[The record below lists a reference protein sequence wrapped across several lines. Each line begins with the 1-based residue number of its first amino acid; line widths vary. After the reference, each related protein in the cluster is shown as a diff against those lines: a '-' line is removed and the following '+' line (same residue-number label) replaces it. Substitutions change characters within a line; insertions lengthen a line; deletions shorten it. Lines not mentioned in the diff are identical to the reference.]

1 MKIAYF
7 SPLSPL
13 KSGIVDFSEREI
25 LPYLSEYGKIDIFI
39 ADGYRPSNKEIRFE
53 FNIYNYKK
61 FHEKADEYDI
71 TLYNIGNNPQH
82 TYIYEILQKYP
93 GIVILH
99 EAFIHGLIWNKT
111 LARGDKVGY
120 IEEFLYSHGE
130 EGNKVANLAI
140 EGEKTFFEIESK
152 YPLIKRIID
161 DSLGLIV
168 HNEFAKDIVINQN
181 PEVKIQKINHPITLN
196 KTSTHREGLRK
207 KMGLTNDTLI
217 ISSFGFINTHKRM
230 NTMLEVFKE
239 FHEEYKNS
247 IFLIVGE
254 DYLGLKNMV
263 KNLNIK
269 NSVIH
274 TGFVPFDKL
283 YEYMQISDICINLR
297 YPTAGETSG
306 SVLRLM
312 SMEKPVIVSNVGW
325 FSELSDSCC
334 AKVDVDSYEKE
345 LLLQY
350 LRVLAA
356 NEKLRKKM
364 GRNAREYVRREHN
377 PQKIA
382 NEYLEFI
389 HKIIDGTNQNDNRNI
404 NNSVN
409 IGVDDDHLITGWV
422 KPSLSYGKNII
433 YSTETASLF
442 IKKREG
448 DNIWWMRCK
457 SPANKSIEVI
467 FKKDDIEKKYFVN
480 LKKGMNT
487 FQQECN
493 LKAGVYKVYF
503 VGNKLNRIGT
513 INHHINVCFGLKE
526 FRFDNIYAPTT
537 WGGVAEK
544 KRICVVTSQ
553 VPFERGGNEYL
564 ADFLVQKLN
573 EYGYD
578 ACMFYTPQNRHYI
591 FRKLIAGYLSNR
603 FVDLDEYNAKQIHQI
618 ISLKYPSFAIK
629 HPNHVC
635 WFNHRQRE
643 YYDLWDE
650 WIITETRRF
659 KIIGLKRRVERVIIH
674 KLDSYL
680 LKKNVSLIYSQSKNI
695 KDRLLKW
702 GNIPT
707 EVLYPPPLKN
717 EECYCES
724 YDNYIFT
731 ISRLSKLKR
740 LDLLITAFKYVKNKD
755 IKCYIAGKGED
766 YHLLNDL
773 IEKNKLKD
781 RVKLLGFLSDEDALK
796 YYANCRAVFFGPL
809 NEDYGLVS
817 LEAMKSKKAL
827 ITCEDSG
834 GPTEFVIDGKT
845 GFIAKADPLNIAQK
859 IGMIAD
865 DEEKAKEMGYAAYES
880 VKDITWENTIKK
892 LIIV

>member
-13 KSGIVDFSEREI
+13 KSGIVDFSEKEI
-25 LPYLSEYGKIDIFI
+25 LPYLRKYGEIDIFI
-39 ADGYRPSNKEIRFE
+39 DDGYRPSNKEIISE
-53 FNIYNYKK
+53 FRIYNYKK
-61 FHEKADEYDI
+61 FPKKANEYDI
-71 TLYNIGNNPQH
+71 TFYNIGNNPQH
-82 TYIYEILQKYP
+82 IYIYKTLQKYQ

-99 EAFIHGLIWNKT
+99 DVFIHGLIWNMT
-111 LARGDKVGY
+111 LAKGDKEGY
-120 IEEFLYSHGE
+120 IEEFLYSHGK
-130 EGNKVANLAI
+130 EGEKIASLAI
-140 EGEKTFFEIESK
+140 EGKKTFFEIDFK
-152 YPLIKRIID
+152 YPLITKIVD
-161 DSLGLIV
+161 NCLGIIV
-168 HNEFAKDIVINQN
+168 HSGFAKNVVVNQTQDVKIRKINQ
-181 PEVKIQKINHPITLN
+181 PLTPN
-196 KTSTHREGLRK
+196 KTDTNRSDLRE
-207 KMGLTNDTLI
+207 KMGLRDETLI
-217 ISSFGFINTHKRM
+217 ISSFGFISAHKRM
-230 NTMLEVFKE
+230 NTILEVFEK
-239 FHEEYKNS
+239 FHEECQDS
-247 IFLIVGE
+247 ILLIVGKDHIDLE
-254 DYLGLKNMV
+254 NMV
-263 KNLNIK
+263 KNLKIK

-274 TGFVPFDKL
+274 TGFVPFDRL

-297 YPTAGETSG
+297 YPTAGETSR
-306 SVLRLM
+306 SVLDLM
-312 SMEKPVIVSNVGW
+312 SMGKPVIVSNVGW
-325 FSELSDSCC
+325 FSELPDNCC
-334 AKVDVDSYEKE
+334 ARADVDSYEKE
-345 LLLQY
+345 LLLHY
-350 LRVLAA
+350 LRALAG
-356 NEKLRKKM
+356 NEKLRRKM
-364 GRNAREYVRREHN
+364 GENAREYVIKTHN

-389 HKIIDGTNQNDNRNI
+389 HEIIDGTNQNDNRNI
-404 NNSVN
+404 DNSVN

-422 KPSLSYGKNII
+422 EPSLSYGKNIV

-480 LKKGMNT
+480 LKRGMNT

-493 LKAGVYKVYF
+493 LKPGVYKVYF

-573 EYGYD
+573 KYGYD
-578 ACMFYTPQNRHYI
+578 AFMFYTPQNRHYI

-603 FVDLDEYNAKQIHQI
+603 LIDLDEYNAKQIHQI

-650 WIITETRRF
+650 WIKNETRRF
-659 KIIGLKRRVERVIIH
+659 KIIGLKRRLERVIIH

-680 LKKNVSLIYSQSKNI
+680 LKKNVPLIYSQSKNI
-695 KDRLLKW
+695 KGRLLKW

-796 YYANCRAVFFGPL
+796 YYANSRAVFFGPL

-845 GFIAKADPLNIAQK
+845 GFIAKADPLDIAQK
-859 IGMIAD
+859 IDIIAD
-865 DEEKAKEMGYAAYES
+865 EEEKAKEMGYAAYES